1 MQIFDANIGANIR
14 YITKYTKARYVQKKI
29 RRDLYEAFI
38 KWCGEDSINVCIEK
52 ALRIFGTNI
61 DPNIDANIGTN
72 TARSSTSASS
82 AGAFVPDIDLNIDAN
97 IVPNIGTNEAISK
110 AGHQDPG
117 NKLTGVS
124 PRLADVLKQIVE
136 KLSDLDER
144 VRIIEHVHW
153 GRARINRAVEVYEAG
168 GIPEELK
175 SAKPVEVAKGDG
187 VEVYVYEVREG
198 A

>member
-1 MQIFDANIGANIR
+1 MPK
-14 YITKYTKARYVQKKI
+14 ITIHVGKETYNRLLLKAKAMGKT
-29 RRDLYEAFI
+29 LYEYI
-38 KWCGEDSINVCIEK
+38 KEVLENSADNTPSASREGIPS
-52 ALRIFGTNI
+52 TNRE
-61 DPNIDANIGTN
+61 GKL
-72 TARSSTSASS
+72 SASS
-82 AGAFVPDIDLNIDAN
+82 DGVLSEVSYSQHRGAG
-97 IVPNIGTNEAISK
+97 
-110 AGHQDPG
+110 
-117 NKLTGVS
+117 

-168 GIPEELK
+168 DIPEELK
-175 SAKPVEVAKGDG
+175 SAEPVEVAKGDG